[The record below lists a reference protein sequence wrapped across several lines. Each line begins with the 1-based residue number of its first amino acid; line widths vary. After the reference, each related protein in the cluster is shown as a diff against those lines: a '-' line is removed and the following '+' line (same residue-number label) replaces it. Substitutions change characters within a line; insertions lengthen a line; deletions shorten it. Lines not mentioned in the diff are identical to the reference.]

1 MSDPYAFFRLIQCIL
16 MPVNLGQDGS
26 ILELKFA
33 NQLQLPHPVGDTSL
47 IQTELISRHKLK
59 SLFYTLG
66 TFLQHLQLLIAECHV
81 VKEDKQVELVSS
93 AHLKVNHVHYAV
105 SLLQQVQ
112 CLLPLL
118 SLDELNRRI
127 IELT

>member
-1 MSDPYAFFRLIQCIL
+1 M
-16 MPVNLGQDGS
+16 
-26 ILELKFA
+26 
-33 NQLQLPHPVGDTSL
+33 
-47 IQTELISRHKLK
+47 
-59 SLFYTLG
+59 
-66 TFLQHLQLLIAECHV
+66 
-81 VKEDKQVELVSS
+81 KEDKQVELVSS